1 MIRLP
6 LFLVLLY
13 VVLALGVDTLAM
25 QGVRWPPATE
35 LTTGFDWS
43 VFRWQLADVYLWV
56 HPAASAIGVP
66 ESLYSWLHWR
76 LPQKFDVY
84 SFLIWLVIP
93 FLLCL
98 RGMDW
103 GAFGWPRFTRADWL
117 VLAILAVGGAAAM
130 FLIPHIP
137 ELRRVYPNLSHL
149 DPAVKLDYF
158 NGQLIWI
165 LSWLLGWEFMHRY
178 FLLRSVSTR
187 WPSFGWLLAPLA
199 EGLYHLQKPLLEAGG
214 MLLLSLVL
222 TRWALARNN
231 VLLPFLAHLIIEIEV
246 VLFMLL
252 A

>member
-6 LFLVLLY
+6 LLVVLVY
-13 VVLALGVDTLAM
+13 VFLALGVDTLAM
-25 QGVRWPPATE
+25 QGVTE
-35 LTTGFDWS
+35 PFDWS
-43 VFRWQLADVYLWV
+43 LLRWRLADVYRWIS
-56 HPAASAIGVP
+56 PAVAAIGLP
-66 ESLYSWLHWR
+66 DGLFAWLHWR

-84 SFLIWLVIP
+84 SFLFWLVLP

-103 GAFGWPRFTRADWL
+103 GAFGWRRFRRSDWL
-117 VLAILAVGGAAAM
+117 VLAVLAAAGAAAM

-137 ELRRVYPNLSHL
+137 ELRRTYPNLSGL

-165 LSWLLGWEFMHRY
+165 FSWLLGWEFLHRY
-178 FLLRSVSTR
+178 FLLRAADAQLPR
-187 WPSFGWLLAPLA
+187 FGWVLVPLS
-199 EGLYHLQKPLLEAGG
+199 EGIYHLQKPLLEAGG
-214 MLLLSLVL
+214 MVLLSIAL